1 MVKNREIYIKRYL
14 SGGSIPNYY
23 GLSKKIINDII
34 KIND

>member
-14 SGGSIPNYY
+14 SGGPISNYC
-23 GLSKKIINDII
+23 GLDKKIINDII